1 MKAWAMLLA
10 LTTAGASQAPVFRA
24 RVETVRVDVLVT
36 KGGRPVADLRPT
48 DFEVLDNGVVQRID
62 QAAFEEDPLNVV
74 IAIDGSSSVT
84 GDRALRLREASN
96 AVMSELR
103 PQDRSGV
110 VVFGEAVAIRAGLT
124 NDLQGLRAAIN
135 APFHGGQTSLVDAV
149 QACLLLADSEPGR
162 ALVLMFSDGIEVSSY
177 LTADVPLRT
186 AKRSNAVVYGVSPR
200 GVKRGPFL
208 RDLAEASGGDL
219 VEFDSSGDIERT
231 FKKVLDEFRHRYL
244 LSYSPT
250 GVEAGGWHQ
259 LKVRVKAP
267 GTVVK
272 ARPGYSR

>member
-1 MKAWAMLLA
+1 MKTWVMLLA
-10 LTTAGASQAPVFRA
+10 VAASGASQEPLFRA

-36 KGGRPVADLRPT
+36 KDGRPVADLRPS
-48 DFEVLDNGVVQRID
+48 DFEVLDNGVAQRID

-84 GDRALRLREASN
+84 GDRALHLREASN
-96 AVMSELR
+96 AVLSELR
-103 PQDRSGV
+103 PQDRVGL
-110 VVFGEAVAIRAGLT
+110 VVFGEAVAIRSGLT
-124 NDLQGLRAAIN
+124 HDLEALRAAVN
-135 APFHGGQTSLVDAV
+135 TPFNGGQTSLVDAV

-162 ALVLMFSDGIEVSSY
+162 ALVIMFSDGIEVSSF
-177 LTADVPLRT
+177 LPAEASLRT

-200 GVKRGPFL
+200 GIKRGPLL
-208 RDLAEASGGDL
+208 RDLTESSGGDL
-219 VEFDSSGDIERT
+219 IEFESSEQIEQT
-231 FKKVLDEFRHRYL
+231 FKKVLEEFRHRYV
-244 LSYSPT
+244 LSYAPT